1 MSALSF
7 ASPGLAVAA
16 GAAVAVPI
24 AIHLLLRRRRSPV
37 EWAAMDLLREAL
49 RRVDRKRRVE
59 RWLLLAVRCLV
70 VACAGFAIAAPF
82 IGTDATGIRSARTLV
97 VVIDDS
103 AASNER
109 LGTEGGGGTAFER
122 SVAAAKA
129 AIEALAPG
137 DRVALVPA
145 SRPAS
150 VSRDAASLDHRG
162 ALQRLT
168 SMGATESA
176 CDIPAAM
183 EAASMVLSNEESTGT
198 LKELLLASAFRA
210 GSVGA
215 MPPLP
220 KMGNDGAEVSIAATN
235 PPAAQGA
242 NLQVTG
248 VEAERLAG
256 TGPDAPAS
264 LRITVRRDR
273 GDGPLKTTVRVAGP
287 TMTAPVERVLELGA
301 GERERSTSVTIT
313 ERPAD
318 PSSTLRRAV
327 VVSISPDSQPVD
339 DARATVLA
347 PTDRLR
353 VAVVDRRSFDAASA
367 LDRLPAG
374 DWVAR
379 ALAPGEPA
387 TIDVTQVDPVALDA
401 RTAAVSD
408 AIVIAE
414 PQLLNVGQWTMLA
427 SFVARGGMV
436 AVLPAAGERVQAWTG
451 QLASTF
457 GIPWKMGIEARE
469 RAEPTALAG
478 EQPGSSYLAALSGE
492 LPQLAPAVDVFRSVD
507 VDASVDP
514 GAVQL
519 TLQDG
524 TAFLLSWRPADARG
538 TVMLFTSAI
547 DLGWTTLPLKPL
559 MVPLWQ
565 EMVAEG
571 RRRASTAQ
579 VASVGSQPEVDRQG
593 VVELR
598 PVSPDGASMP
608 GVRTVPVGAG
618 GRTSMPLERGGLLEM
633 LDSGGRPQ
641 GMLAA
646 VIDGSV
652 TSVAPTDQERV
663 RGWLASAGTF
673 TWIADAGSTTGS
685 GEPTATA
692 PAARSNGSLAPAL
705 FAAALLLAVVEAFL
719 ARRFSHAVKSGG
731 ILRNQAH
738 DVPRIASGGSR

>member
-16 GAAVAVPI
+16 GVAVAVPI

-59 RWLLLAVRCLV
+59 RWLLLMVRCLV
-70 VACAGFAIAAPF
+70 VACAGLAIAAPF
-82 IGTDATGIRSARTLV
+82 VGTGITGVRSARTLV

-109 LGTEGGGGTAFER
+109 LAGDPGTAFEH

-137 DRVALVPA
+137 DRVAVVPTSHA
-145 SRPAS
+145 AS

-176 CDIPAAM
+176 CDIPAAI
-183 EAASMVLSNEESTGT
+183 EAALTVLSKEESAGT
-198 LKELLLASAFRA
+198 VREILVASAFRA

-220 KMGNDGAEVSIAATN
+220 KAGVDGAEASIAATS
-235 PPAAQGA
+235 PPAVQGT
-242 NLQVTG
+242 NLQVSA
-248 VEAERLAG
+248 VETERLAG

-287 TMTAPVERVLELGA
+287 TMTAPVERALELGA
-301 GERERSTSVTIT
+301 GERERTTSVTIT
-313 ERPAD
+313 ERPAA
-318 PSSTLRRAV
+318 PASTLRRAV
-327 VVSISPDSQPVD
+327 VVSISPDAQPVD

-353 VAVVDRRSFDAASA
+353 VSVVDRRSFDAASA

-379 ALAPGEPA
+379 ALAPAEPA

-401 RTAAVSD
+401 RTAAVCD
-408 AIVIAE
+408 AVVIAQ
-414 PQLLNVGQWTMLA
+414 PQLLNAGQWTMLA

-451 QLASTF
+451 QLATTF

-469 RAEPTALAG
+469 RAQPTAIAG

-492 LPQLAPAVDVFRSVD
+492 LPQLAPAVDVFRSID
-507 VDASVDP
+507 VDASIDP
-514 GAVQL
+514 GAMQL

-524 TAFLLSWRPADARG
+524 NAFLLSWRPANARG

-547 DLGWTTLPLKPL
+547 DLAWTTLPLKPL

-579 VASVGSQPEVDRQG
+579 VASVGSQPEIDRQG

-608 GVRTVPVGAG
+608 GARTVPVGAG
-618 GRTSMPLERGGLLEM
+618 GKTSIPLERGGLLEM

-652 TSVAPTDQERV
+652 TSVAPTDRERV
-663 RGWLASAGTF
+663 RGWLAAAGTF
-673 TWIADAGSTTGS
+673 AWVGDAVNATGS
-685 GEPTATA
+685 GDSAAMA
-692 PAARSNGSLAPAL
+692 PVARSNGSLAPTL
-705 FAAALLLAVVEAFL
+705 FAAALLLAVIEAFL

-731 ILRNQAH
+731 IVRKQAH
-738 DVPRIASGGSR
+738 DVPRVASGGSR

>member
-1 MSALSF
+1 
-7 ASPGLAVAA
+7 
-16 GAAVAVPI
+16 
-24 AIHLLLRRRRSPV
+24 
-37 EWAAMDLLREAL
+37 
-49 RRVDRKRRVE
+49 
-59 RWLLLAVRCLV
+59 
-70 VACAGFAIAAPF
+70 
-82 IGTDATGIRSARTLV
+82 
-97 VVIDDS
+97 
-103 AASNER
+103 
-109 LGTEGGGGTAFER
+109 
-122 SVAAAKA
+122 
-129 AIEALAPG
+129 
-137 DRVALVPA
+137 
-145 SRPAS
+145 
-150 VSRDAASLDHRG
+150 
-162 ALQRLT
+162 
-168 SMGATESA
+168 MGATESA

-183 EAASMVLSNEESTGT
+183 EAASMVLSNEESAGT

-235 PPAAQGA
+235 PPATQGA
-242 NLQVTG
+242 NLQVIG

-318 PSSTLRRAV
+318 PASTLRRAV

-414 PQLLNVGQWTMLA
+414 PQLLNAGQWTMLA

-469 RAEPTALAG
+469 RAQPSALAG

-524 TAFLLSWRPADARG
+524 TAFLLSWRPANARG

-608 GVRTVPVGAG
+608 GVRMVPVGAG

-673 TWIADAGSTTGS
+673 TWISDAGSTTGS

-738 DVPRIASGGSR
+738 DVPRVASGGSR